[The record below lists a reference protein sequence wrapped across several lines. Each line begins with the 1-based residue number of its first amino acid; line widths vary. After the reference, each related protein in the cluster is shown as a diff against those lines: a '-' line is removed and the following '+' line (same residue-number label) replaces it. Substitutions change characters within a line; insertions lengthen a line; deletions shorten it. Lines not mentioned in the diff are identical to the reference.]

1 MFKKIILVG
10 FVCLKLWMIKFG
22 KTSRFWYFL
31 VFLSNFGLKIRVL
44 DKVYDYLI
52 LYFAVVI
59 PAHSLCKKLC
69 LFAGSYYAL
78 RLEKK
83 LQILTLLKIF
93 SIFELKI
100 RVFDEVYA
108 YLILQF
114 AVVFL
119 AQSLCKNIHIDS
131 ISLSKII
138 TLWN

>member
-10 FVCLKLWMIKFG
+10 FVCLKLWMIKFE

-59 PAHSLCKKLC
+59 PAYSFCKKLC
-69 LFAGSYYAL
+69 LFAGNYYAL
-78 RLEKK
+78 RFEKK

-100 RVFDEVYA
+100 KVFDEVYA

>member
-59 PAHSLCKKLC
+59 PAYSLCKKLC
-69 LFAGSYYAL
+69 LFAGNYHAL
-78 RLEKK
+78 RFEKK

-100 RVFDEVYA
+100 KVFDEVYA

>member
-1 MFKKIILVG
+1 MFKKIVLVG
-10 FVCLKLWMIKFG
+10 FVCLKLWMIKFE

-59 PAHSLCKKLC
+59 PAYSLCKKLC
-69 LFAGSYYAL
+69 LFAGSYFAL

-108 YLILQF
+108 YF

>member
-1 MFKKIILVG
+1 MFKKIVLVG
-10 FVCLKLWMIKFG
+10 FVCLKLWMIKFE

-59 PAHSLCKKLC
+59 PAYSLCKKLC
-69 LFAGSYYAL
+69 LFTGSYYAL

-108 YLILQF
+108 YF